1 MNKTVTANIGGM
13 VFHIEEQAYEK
24 LNKYLSAIRSH
35 FTTSDGRDEIIQDIE
50 GRIAEIF
57 QQRNASKEVILS
69 PDVDY
74 VIDVMGKPEQ
84 LFGDEASASAAAE
97 TTGMHSKSYRRLY
110 RDEEDHVIGG
120 VCSGLSHRLDID
132 PVWLRLLF
140 VLILFAGGSGILI
153 YIILWIVLP
162 KAETPAQKVEMRGEP
177 VNVSTISK
185 EAASTQPAKPE
196 GVLSRIFGTIGSI
209 ILAVLKFFAYLAGAF
224 VAFIGLIILFALV
237 VALLAVLG
245 VGGITIPIFISDYF
259 LSPGQQF
266 WSMIAIFLVIGIPII
281 MLIYSAIKMLFKV
294 KYKNKLINMS
304 ALALW
309 ITGVIIAFGVGIN
322 IGREFS
328 YEEKIRTSVP
338 LISPDTDTLFVK
350 LMDNAKYN
358 DEDNSIQV
366 GFFTGSNSSI
376 TTGKEFMID
385 EDNVRFDVQKAAGDK
400 FELTQILSAR
410 GRNKQDAEK
419 NAQSIVY
426 NFEQKDSMIM
436 LSEYFPLPKGIKF
449 RDQTVKMILKI
460 PVGKS
465 FYMDESLED
474 VVFDIKNV
482 TDTWD
487 GNMGGHYWM
496 MTDAGLKCTDYDF
509 ANDPDANIGG
519 RRGTH
524 GKDDVDIRI
533 NEHGIH
539 INGIDD
545 SVKKEIQKG
554 DVDVHINKDGVHIK
568 ASDSK

>member
-24 LNKYLSAIRSH
+24 LNKYLSAIKSH

-84 LFGDEASASAAAE
+84 LFGEDGPAASTAESA
-97 TTGMHSKSYRRLY
+97 TVHTKSYRRLY
-110 RDEEDHVIGG
+110 RDEDDHVIGG

-140 VLILFAGGSGILI
+140 VVILFAGGSGILI

-196 GVLSRIFGTIGSI
+196 SALSRIFGLLGSV
-209 ILAVLKFFAYLAGAF
+209 ILMVLKFFAYAAGAF

-259 LSPGQQF
+259 LSPTQQF
-266 WSMIAIFLVIGIPII
+266 WSMIALFLVIGIPII
-281 MLIYSAIKMLFKV
+281 MLVYAAVKMLFKV
-294 KYKNKLINMS
+294 KYSNRLLNMS

-309 ITGVIIAFGVGIN
+309 ITGIIIALLVGTN
-322 IGREFS
+322 IGREFG

-338 LISPDTDTLFVK
+338 LVSPGTDTMFVK
-350 LMDNAKYN
+350 LMDNAQYN
-358 DEDNSIQV
+358 DEDNSIHV
-366 GFFTGSNSSI
+366 GFFSGSNNSY
-376 TTGKEFMID
+376 TTGKDFVIN

-410 GRNKQDAEK
+410 GRSKQDAVK

-426 NFEQKDSMIM
+426 NFEQKDSMLM
-436 LSEYFPLPKGIKF
+436 FSEYFPLPKGVKF

-460 PVGKS
+460 PVGKT
-465 FYMDESLED
+465 FYMDESIED
-474 VVFDIKNV
+474 IIYDIKNV

-496 MTDAGLKCTDYDF
+496 MTEAGLKCTDYNF
-509 ANDPDANIGG
+509 ENDPEANIGNQ
-519 RRGTH
+519 H
-524 GKDDVDIRI
+524 KKDVDIQI
-533 NEHGIH
+533 NENGIH
-539 INGIDD
+539 INGLDD
-545 SVKKEIQKG
+545 SIKKDIEKG
-554 DVDVHINKDGVHIK
+554 DVKVHIDEHGVHIK
-568 ASDSK
+568 ASENKK